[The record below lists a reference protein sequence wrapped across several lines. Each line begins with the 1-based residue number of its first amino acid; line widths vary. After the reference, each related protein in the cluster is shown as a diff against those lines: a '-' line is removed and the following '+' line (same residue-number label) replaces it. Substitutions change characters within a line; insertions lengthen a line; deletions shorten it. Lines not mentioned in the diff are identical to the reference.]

1 MSWRDSRARKTN
13 PFQSGFADSPGA
25 AQLTHTQAMTT
36 AATSLPTTESHD
48 TLPLSPSRSAR
59 YDVLRVGACLAV
71 ILLHLSA
78 TIVMDRELLGS
89 LGWHLSN
96 ALDAATRWCVPVFV
110 MLSGALLLD
119 PKKYASQREFWT
131 RRMGRLL
138 PALISWPAIYFAWR
152 AFYWH
157 QPLSLEIVAHDLVT
171 GRPYVH
177 LYFLFLIAGLY
188 LVTPFLANALTA
200 LSLPQLRELIVIM
213 AGLAMSANLFD
224 SLASSAFTLFVPYLT
239 YYLAGWYCARL
250 RIERPSL
257 LAVIIATAAAITTI
271 LTAILVSTRG
281 YDDRWAFYFYED
293 FSPTDMI
300 MAVGLF
306 LLILQGTISLRVES
320 IAQTLAPLTLGVYL
334 AHPIVV
340 ELLRYAYF
348 VAAPI
353 LLRPPYYV
361 PITFLLTCAITF
373 PLVALMQR
381 VPGLRRI
388 V

>member
-1 MSWRDSRARKTN
+1 MAI
-13 PFQSGFADSPGA
+13 
-25 AQLTHTQAMTT
+25 
-36 AATSLPTTESHD
+36 AATSLQPAGPPSSPP
-48 TLPLSPSRSAR
+48 LPHLRSAQ

-71 ILLHLSA
+71 ILLHLAA
-78 TIVMDRELLGS
+78 TIVMDREFFGS
-89 LGWHLSN
+89 LDWHVSN

-119 PKKYASQREFWT
+119 PKKHASPHEFWT
-131 RRMGRLL
+131 KRMSRLL
-138 PALISWPAIYFAWR
+138 PALIAWPAIYFAWR

-157 QPLSLEIVAHDLVT
+157 QPLSPGTIVHDMII

-200 LSLPQLRELIVIM
+200 LSLPQLRDLILIM
-213 AGLAMSANLFD
+213 AGLAMNANLFD

-250 RIERPSL
+250 KIERPSI
-257 LAVIIATAAAITTI
+257 LAFMIVIAAAITTL
-271 LTAILVSTRG
+271 LTAILALTRG

-293 FSPTDMI
+293 FSPTDMV

-306 LLILQGTISLRVES
+306 LLILQGTISPRVES
-320 IAQTLAPLTLGVYL
+320 IAKTLAPLTFGVYL

-340 ELLRYAYF
+340 ELLRYGYF
-348 VAAPI
+348 VAAPV

-361 PITFLLTCAITF
+361 PLTFLLTSAITF

-381 VPGLRRI
+381 APGLRRI